1 MQKELV
7 DEAYVK
13 GGDGGS
19 AIIHPFCVFLGGPR
33 PGKEEKLIT
42 SKIDLEQLG
51 AVKV

>member
-7 DEAYVK
+7 DEAYTK
-13 GGDGGS
+13 GGGGGS
-19 AIIHPFCVFLGGPR
+19 AIIHPFCVFLRGR